1 MKYFFKNLSTQKKV
15 AIISIIT
22 IVAITAVGIF
32 AFSKLEKNET
42 EVISANSKNLALE
55 EEVVPVIKEEVIHVS
70 QDNSIDESLVQ
81 NSEDDSEIEVGGK
94 KIAVPKSKVAP
105 VNSAE
110 DPENNKQK
118 GGEAVNQDQVNS
130 MFENVGTKSLGIDVS
145 AHQGK
150 INWAAVR
157 NAGVEFA
164 MIRCGFRGYGTGSI
178 NEDAYFKTN
187 VANATANGIKVG
199 IYFYSAAINEQ
210 EALEEAVWVISKIKT
225 YRITYP
231 VVYDFED
238 YQRHRCANVD
248 GAQATRNANT
258 FLNLVKQAGY
268 EPMMYANKSDLT
280 SRISRGAFGCKMWL
294 AHYTSQTDYSGSYQM
309 WQYTSKGTVQ
319 GINGNVD
326 MDIAYFSYGT
336 TAAPKHTHNFSE
348 VVKNSEKPATCMVE
362 GSRTLRCSCGDTQ
375 VEKIPKVA
383 HKFGSWEITK
393 PATVE
398 EEGLKV
404 RKCKNC
410 STQETQKIEKLKP
423 NTNTENNTSNTS
435 GGNTS
440 VGNETEKPH
449 VHSYTI
455 ELTEKRKEATC
466 SQPGSK
472 TMKCSGCEETKVITI
487 DPTGIH
493 NYVDGKCTMCG
504 KEDPEYKKPE
514 LPPVENTTIKEEQK
528 NQNE

>member
-1 MKYFFKNLSTQKKV
+1 MKYFLKNLSTQKKV

-150 INWAAVR
+150 INWAAVK
-157 NAGVEFA
+157 ADGVEFA

-210 EALEEAVWVISKIKT
+210 EAL
-225 YRITYP
+225 
-231 VVYDFED
+231 
-238 YQRHRCANVD
+238 
-248 GAQATRNANT
+248 
-258 FLNLVKQAGY
+258 
-268 EPMMYANKSDLT
+268 
-280 SRISRGAFGCKMWL
+280 
-294 AHYTSQTDYSGSYQM
+294 
-309 WQYTSKGTVQ
+309 
-319 GINGNVD
+319 
-326 MDIAYFSYGT
+326 DI
-336 TAAPKHTHNFSE
+336 
-348 VVKNSEKPATCMVE
+348 
-362 GSRTLRCSCGDTQ
+362 
-375 VEKIPKVA
+375 
-383 HKFGSWEITK
+383 
-393 PATVE
+393 
-398 EEGLKV
+398 
-404 RKCKNC
+404 
-410 STQETQKIEKLKP
+410 
-423 NTNTENNTSNTS
+423 
-435 GGNTS
+435 
-440 VGNETEKPH
+440 
-449 VHSYTI
+449 
-455 ELTEKRKEATC
+455 
-466 SQPGSK
+466 
-472 TMKCSGCEETKVITI
+472 
-487 DPTGIH
+487 
-493 NYVDGKCTMCG
+493 
-504 KEDPEYKKPE
+504 
-514 LPPVENTTIKEEQK
+514 
-528 NQNE
+528 